1 MVSTVAA
8 KKCSREINAHA
19 CSALAVSGSQAS
31 VNSQWDLRTPSEK
44 QTKKTKILHV
54 GEGKHQLK
62 IGKVMEVGIRR
73 YYLWYQVA
81 QIQGI
86 FRKLII
92 LTSAPGK
99 RNEWN
104 NNFWGDT
111 FQLPSF
117 LTSHGFLFSPSG
129 NFGGRSCTQVGEV
142 NPRDPITETENGNG
156 S

>member
-1 MVSTVAA
+1 MQM
-8 KKCSREINAHA
+8 
-19 CSALAVSGSQAS
+19 LAVHWLHWQCQAVKHQS
-31 VNSQWDLRTPSEK
+31 TLSETCARLLK
-44 QTKKTKILHV
+44 TNKKTKILHV
-54 GEGKHQLK
+54 GEGQHQLK
-62 IGKVMEVGIRR
+62 IGKLMEVGIRR